1 MNGLAMVYQG
11 MGDNSKK
18 IVDSAFGFPAN
29 PDFISIFKEV
39 CNSMLVVLLYFD
51 IAFKVITHFL
61 VKGLKRRIVEADNFQ
76 TKSRIYIYTFIISKY
91 SNTTFINL

>member
-39 CNSMLVVLLYFD
+39 CSSMLVVLLCFD
-51 IAFKVITHFL
+51 IIFKVITL
-61 VKGLKRRIVEADNFQ
+61 
-76 TKSRIYIYTFIISKY
+76 YISC
-91 SNTTFINL
+91 SAG

>member
-51 IAFKVITHFL
+51 IAFK
-61 VKGLKRRIVEADNFQ
+61 
-76 TKSRIYIYTFIISKY
+76 
-91 SNTTFINL
+91 